1 LSYLTLVAVMP
12 ITHLSSRGQI
22 VIPKSIREAHNW
34 TAGQEFEIVESG
46 NALVLRPKK
55 PFPETTLDEVA
66 GCLEYDGPP
75 IPVEQLSGTY
85 ALQKKLKQEK
95 GESQ

>member
-1 LSYLTLVAVMP
+1 MLVAAMST
-12 ITHLSSRGQI
+12 THLSSRGQI

-55 PFPETTLDEVA
+55 PFPETTLDEVV
-66 GCLEYDGPP
+66 GCANYDGPR
-75 IPVEQLSGTY
+75 IPTEELSGAY
-85 ALQKKLKQEK
+85 ALKLKMKLEQE
-95 GESQ
+95 GNG

>member
-1 LSYLTLVAVMP
+1 MP

-34 TAGQEFEIVESG
+34 TVGQEFEIVESG

-55 PFPETTLDEVA
+55 PFPETTLEEVV
-66 GCLEYDGPP
+66 GCANYEGPP
-75 IPVEQLSGTY
+75 IPTEELSGAH
-85 ALQKKLKQEK
+85 ALKLKIQREQE
-95 GESQ
+95 GDG

>member
-1 LSYLTLVAVMP
+1 MT
-12 ITHLSSRGQI
+12 TTRLSSRGQI

-34 TAGQEFEIVESG
+34 TVGQEFEIVDSG
-46 NALVLRPKK
+46 HAVVLRPKK

-75 IPVEQLSGTY
+75 VPVEQLSGKY
-85 ALQKKLKQEK
+85 ALQKKLEREK
-95 GESQ
+95 DASQ